1 MTSNMVDMIGLF
13 TGVVEGRASG
23 LQPARHRMN
32 CYSVILPVLAGASSC
47 CLSKLFFTFFTPL
60 T

>member
-23 LQPARHRMN
+23 LQHARHRMN
-32 CYSVILPVLAGASSC
+32 CYSVILPVLAGTWSC
-47 CLSKLFFTFFTPL
+47 ICKLLFTFFTPL